1 MTYVAKRFYLETQEA
16 SVIGR
21 AANRQD
27 AIEML
32 CEGIVDTYER
42 EQGRSRYDIKDIL
55 TKARKDACHYYREG
69 EEVTSWFLVAEEKDS
84 DVDSVGAQD
93 EQ

>member
-27 AIEML
+27 AIEIL
-32 CEGIVDTYER
+32 CEGIVDTYE
-42 EQGRSRYDIKDIL
+42 
-55 TKARKDACHYYREG
+55 
-69 EEVTSWFLVAEEKDS
+69 VAEEKDS

-93 EQ
+93 EEPVYG